1 MAPRTDKPLF
11 SARGLAGHVLTEK
24 DAPVLQKLLE
34 RCHDYFEIVEGRR
47 PKANAALRELRNVPP
62 AVPLKHLIPIGLFAA
77 NGALGGIILA
87 LRHYRRENQWYLSLQ
102 LQELKWRG
110 RGVGTDIYLAFEAWA
125 MTEGAGSILLSVV
138 QANQPA
144 VRFWERVGF
153 GLPRCY
159 PPQAFGRKRHVL
171 IEYEKTLGDME

>member
-1 MAPRTDKPLF
+1 MASRTDKPLF
-11 SARGLAGHVLTEK
+11 AARGLAGHVLTEK

-62 AVPLKHLIPIGLFAA
+62 AVPLKHLIPIGLYAA

-87 LRHYRRENQWYLSLQ
+87 LRHYPRENQWYLSLQ

-110 RGVGTDIYLAFEAWA
+110 RGVGLGADRGGGGASALG
-125 MTEGAGSILLSVV
+125 GAGQPAGVAVLGAGGVCVAALLSAAGFWA
-138 QANQPA
+138 QAA
-144 VRFWERVGF
+144 CF
-153 GLPRCY
+153 
-159 PPQAFGRKRHVL
+159 
-171 IEYEKTLGDME
+171 D